1 MTYDSDNIFARIL
14 RGEIA
19 CEKISEDEY
28 YLAFHDRYPK
38 APVHVLIIPK
48 GPYLDAFDFHHRAS
62 SLEIVGFYKGLNAV
76 IEKLQI
82 SEGYRLI
89 ANSGHHGG
97 QEVPHY
103 HVHLLAGRKLE
114 KSIV

>member
-1 MTYDSDNIFARIL
+1 M
-14 RGEIA
+14 
-19 CEKISEDEY
+19 
-28 YLAFHDRYPK
+28 
-38 APVHVLIIPK
+38 IPK
-48 GPYLDAFDFHHRAS
+48 GSYTNAFDFHNQAT

-76 IEKLQI
+76 IEKLEI
-82 SEGYRLI
+82 TEGYRLI
-89 ANSGHHGG
+89 VNTGHHGG